1 MKTTLVLFL
10 SACLYAAATRSQTG
24 TKNVSVDNVTLSDG
38 KFVEQKLCTSSTA
51 ANEIT
56 SLKKEVKQLKE
67 VLLQRLDELLR
78 RLGKDESTSGQGDLF
93 NGPLS
98 FWLNGTDSQVSL
110 RGSARYEKQDGRTAL
125 YLDGSSGTFAET
137 PSFPIYRTS
146 LTIAVWIKMKSSGAQ
161 YAVYGD
167 WSNPWSFRLFID
179 PSSHFCA
186 QARNTAGKDI
196 FRFCTREAV
205 VVNKWTHVAMTW
217 GRTQGTV
224 RLFMN
229 GEMNV
234 SRKVTRRSKDFMNSG
249 HSVFDIGLKRDSRT
263 TAHAY
268 FSDLMVFSR
277 ELRFSPIKNVNEIKE
292 YLVLKHP
299 LSKDSVGT
307 VGV

>member
-1 MKTTLVLFL
+1 MANVNNSTLKTLKCSFDRSDVLLKSSPSWIRHFDL
-10 SACLYAAATRSQTG
+10 IKSGDKFTHGQINRDGKWA
-24 TKNVSVDNVTLSDG
+24 KNVYATQQS
-38 KFVEQKLCTSSTA
+38 
-51 ANEIT
+51 
-56 SLKKEVKQLKE
+56 
-67 VLLQRLDELLR
+67 
-78 RLGKDESTSGQGDLF
+78 
-93 NGPLS
+93 PLIHCR
-98 FWLNGTDSQVSL
+98 D
-110 RGSARYEKQDGRTAL
+110 
-125 YLDGSSGTFAET
+125 
-137 PSFPIYRTS
+137 
-146 LTIAVWIKMKSSGAQ
+146 
-161 YAVYGD
+161 
-167 WSNPWSFRLFID
+167 
-179 PSSHFCA
+179 
-186 QARNTAGKDI
+186 
-196 FRFCTREAV
+196 AV

-234 SRKVTRRSKDFMNSG
+234 SKNVTSNSKDFMNSG

-307 VGV
+307 VGVS

>member
-24 TKNVSVDNVTLSDG
+24 AKNVSVDNVTLSDG
-38 KFVEQKLCTSSTA
+38 KIVVQQICTSGAA

-67 VLLQRLDELLR
+67 VLLQRLDEVLR
-78 RLGKDESTSGQGDLF
+78 RLDKDESTSGQGDLF

-110 RGSARYEKQDGRTAL
+110 KGSARYEKQDGRIAL

-146 LTIAVWIKMKSSGAQ
+146 LTIAVWIKMKSSGTQ
-161 YAVYGD
+161 YVVYGD
-167 WSNPWSFRLFID
+167 WSYPWSFRLFID

-196 FRFCTREAV
+196 FRFCTRDAV

-299 LSKDSVGT
+299 LSKDCVGT